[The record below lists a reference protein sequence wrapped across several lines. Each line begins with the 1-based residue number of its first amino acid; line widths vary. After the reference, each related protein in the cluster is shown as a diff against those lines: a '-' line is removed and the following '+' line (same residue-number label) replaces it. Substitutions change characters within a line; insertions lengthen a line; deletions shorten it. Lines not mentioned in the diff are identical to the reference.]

1 MKISFIGCG
10 NMGGAIARAVCRAT
24 ESANVSLANRSAEK
38 AQRLAAELGCGVAE
52 TNVACAADAD
62 FVFLGVKPA
71 GICPLLEEIAPALRE
86 DAVIVSMA
94 AGVTGAAMR
103 AALGGR
109 NNPIVR
115 ILPNTPCAIG
125 KGLVLIAPCGE
136 VAEETLGKLSALLAP
151 CGVCARTDEAHAD
164 AGMTAGGCTPA
175 YTYLFIDAL
184 AAGGERAGLSR
195 EDALSW
201 AAAAVAGA
209 AELLM
214 QSGKTPGQLCSEV
227 CSPGGSTIEGVNA
240 LRDGGFEQLVAGAFE
255 KSWKK
260 NGLLGK

>member
-52 TNVACAADAD
+52 TNIVCAADAD

-103 AALGGR
+103 AALGAR
-109 NNPIVR
+109 KNPIVR

-125 KGLVLIAPCGE
+125 KGHA
-136 VAEETLGKLSALLAP
+136 ASKLLNKQYD
-151 CGVCARTDEAHAD
+151 VCICKLTQ
-164 AGMTAGGCTPA
+164 
-175 YTYLFIDAL
+175 
-184 AAGGERAGLSR
+184 LSCFHN
-195 EDALSW
+195 LY
-201 AAAAVAGA
+201 G
-209 AELLM
+209 
-214 QSGKTPGQLCSEV
+214 
-227 CSPGGSTIEGVNA
+227 
-240 LRDGGFEQLVAGAFE
+240 
-255 KSWKK
+255 
-260 NGLLGK
+260 